1 MLYYLHQYGRIEMP
15 KSLTFLGNESDPQFK
30 WEIPTYTVTINV
42 LNNSVLQE
50 ILKFPGVEL
59 VDLHKLAD
67 TRPPI
72 VGERVEDGIGASGT
86 PSRKKKVKSKG
97 NAHPTPYHD
106 RFAHPSGKPA
116 HWFLTQYLVKNGG
129 QAGLAELKRALKIE
143 GFSTG
148 TAMGAM
154 TKMVARGEAVSKK
167 PHGYVLTDKGKEK
180 ADKESVR

>member
-1 MLYYLHQYGRIEMP
+1 MP

-67 TRPPI
+67 TRPP
-72 VGERVEDGIGASGT
+72 VVEET
-86 PSRKKKVKSKG
+86 PSELVARGMKMAKKAGIKPKPKG
-97 NAHPTPYHD
+97 NVTPYHD